1 MNKVQSVRLPKN
13 NYSLEQAEKKVLE
26 LGYKTLY
33 RNKKVNQYK
42 AGESVNQWRF
52 RQIAPSKFDEKTFK
66 VKKLKGGVQLIIGKL
81 LTTAG

>member
-1 MNKVQSVRLPKN
+1 MEVQSVRLPKN

-52 RQIAPSKFDEKTFK
+52 RQIVPSKFDEKTFK

-81 LTTAG
+81 LTKAG